1 MMAWDGSK
9 TGSGG
14 RARVKLFATSLFAFS
29 VHLLGSNLA
38 IVILLRLSFFPFSL
52 FLIDGMML
60 SWYLHGCVHPIVFR
74 L

>member
-1 MMAWDGSK
+1 M
-9 TGSGG
+9 
-14 RARVKLFATSLFAFS
+14 KLFATSLFAFS

-60 SWYLHGCVHPIVFR
+60 SWYLLGCMHPIVFR